1 MKKNIFIA
9 LAVIATSTFIY
20 SCGNS
25 SKTSTEVAEN
35 EVATMSVDQALADAS
50 NLVGDTITI
59 EGVCSHLCKHGG
71 RKAFVLGSNDS
82 LLLRCEAYPIMG
94 KPFSKESIHK
104 PVMVTGIL
112 KEERVD
118 DKAIAEMEHQYAM
131 LNSNDDA
138 AAQFGEETE
147 KTAEPTG
154 GCDTERAARGQ
165 QNLTAF
171 ADRIADYR
179 ARIAQR
185 NEKEGKPYL
194 SFYYLETISYKI
206 LPE

>member
-1 MKKNIFIA
+1 MKKNFIIA
-9 LAVIATSTFIY
+9 LAVIASAFTY

-25 SKTSTEVAEN
+25 GKNAAETTQS
-35 EVATMSVDQALADAS
+35 EQSSAMTVDQVLADAP
-50 NLVGDTITI
+50 NLVGDTITF

-94 KPFSKESIHK
+94 TPFSKESIHK
-104 PVMVTGIL
+104 PIKVNGIL

-118 DKAIAEMEHQYAM
+118 EKAIAEMEHQYAM
-131 LNSNDDA
+131 LNNTDDA
-138 AAQFGEETE
+138 SAQFGESAE

-165 QNLTAF
+165 QNLTSF

-194 SFYYLETISYKI
+194 SFYYLEAISYEI

>member
-1 MKKNIFIA
+1 MKKSIFIA
-9 LAVIATSTFIY
+9 AIAVLSMGFASCSSNSAKTDATEAT
-20 SCGNS
+20 
-25 SKTSTEVAEN
+25 TEVA
-35 EVATMSVDQALADAS
+35 AISVDDVLANAEKM
-50 NLVGDTITI
+50 VGDTVTI

-94 KPFSKESIHK
+94 TPFSKESIHK
-104 PVMVTGIL
+104 PIKVNGIL

-118 DKAIAEMEHQYAM
+118 EKAIAEMEHQYAM
-131 LNSNDDA
+131 LNNTDDA
-138 AAQFGEETE
+138 SAQFGESAE

-165 QNLTAF
+165 QNLTSF

-194 SFYYLETISYKI
+194 SFYYLEAISYEI